1 LTFTDKK
8 NTQKQI
14 SILSEKLK
22 KDGSAMTHKNR
33 IAIYPGS
40 FDPLTNGHIDI
51 IERAL
56 EIFDN
61 VIIAV
66 LNNPSKK
73 ALFTIDERVKMI
85 KQSFNGKNS
94 IQVDYF
100 GGLLVDYAKMKDAV
114 AIIRGM
120 RAISDFESEF
130 QMALMNRKLNKDVQ
144 SVFLMTGFRW
154 IFTSSSIIKEAAQFG
169 GDISDM
175 VPEPVLI
182 KMLEKFPGTLE

>member
-1 LTFTDKK
+1 MS
-8 NTQKQI
+8 Q
-14 SILSEKLK
+14 
-22 KDGSAMTHKNR
+22 KNR

-51 IERAL
+51 IERTL
-56 EIFDN
+56 EIFDK
-61 VIIAV
+61 VIVAV

-73 ALFTIDERVKMI
+73 ALFTMDERVQMI
-85 KQSFNGKNS
+85 KQSFNGKNN
-94 IQVDYF
+94 ILVDSF

-120 RAISDFESEF
+120 RALSDFESEF

-175 VPEPVLI
+175 VPKPVMV
-182 KMLEKFPGTLE
+182 KMLEKFPKQ

>member
-1 LTFTDKK
+1 MTEKK
-8 NTQKQI
+8 KT
-14 SILSEKLK
+14 
-22 KDGSAMTHKNR
+22 
-33 IAIYPGS
+33 AIYPGS

-56 EIFDN
+56 EIFDE
-61 VIIAV
+61 VIITV
-66 LNNPSKK
+66 LHNPSKK
-73 ALFTIDERVKMI
+73 ALFTMEERVTMI
-85 KQSFNGKNS
+85 KQSFNGNKRLK
-94 IQVDYF
+94 VDFF
-100 GGLLVDYAKMKDAV
+100 GGLLVDYAKMKNAV

-120 RAISDFESEF
+120 RALSDFESEF

-175 VPEPVLI
+175 VPKPVMV
-182 KMLEKFPGTLE
+182 KMLEKFPKQ

>member
-1 LTFTDKK
+1 MTKK
-8 NTQKQI
+8 KRT
-14 SILSEKLK
+14 
-22 KDGSAMTHKNR
+22 
-33 IAIYPGS
+33 AIYPGS

-56 EIFDN
+56 EIFDK
-61 VIIAV
+61 VIITV
-66 LNNPSKK
+66 LTNPSKK
-73 ALFTIDERVKMI
+73 ALFTMDERVKMI
-85 KQSFNGKNS
+85 KQSFNGRKSVVVNS
-94 IQVDYF
+94 F

-175 VPEPVLI
+175 VPGPVHLKMMEKYPKI
-182 KMLEKFPGTLE
+182 KK

>member
-1 LTFTDKK
+1 MTKK
-8 NTQKQI
+8 
-14 SILSEKLK
+14 K
-22 KDGSAMTHKNR
+22 K

-56 EIFDN
+56 GIFDA

-66 LNNPSKK
+66 LHNPNKK
-73 ALFTIDERVKMI
+73 ALFTMDERTEMI
-85 KQSFNGKNS
+85 RQSFNGEKS
-94 IQVDYF
+94 VLVDSF
-100 GGLLVDYAKMKDAV
+100 GGLLVDYAKMKNAV

-120 RAISDFESEF
+120 RALSDFESEF
-130 QMALMNRKLNKDVQ
+130 QMALMNRKLNKEVQ

-154 IFTSSSIIKEAAQFG
+154 IFTSSSIIKEVAQFG

-175 VPEPVLI
+175 VPEAVNL
-182 KMLEKFPGTLE
+182 KLMEKFPIIRK